1 MPSIP
6 KRVHVVKIPKSSSP
20 DSSSFPQKVMP
31 EFDRMPRMYL
41 ELLENKDKIRPHLV
55 NKEYDPEEASS
66 VYSFDLQP
74 TTAQERSLPMMDK
87 IDENKDDV
95 VSVSD
100 QEDDDDDKEDPEQ
113 ELEDEDEESR
123 ASYQG
128 SEKNSEGL
136 SSLKSDDQVSVVSE
150 SVLSGAG
157 AGAGGEERSHR
168 SSVSSSRSLR
178 PPLTSK
184 EEEVKNRTKEKLKQ
198 LLFSEERQVPT
209 LAELKKR
216 GEVKQ
221 SGVIADLGR
230 MDGERLEEEDELKR
244 ELLFKFELLK
254 KSYKHV
260 HVPEFTMHSDYRNMN
275 QTYENTLRQVSLDS
289 NVESYKSLLVG
300 GFMLLEFILGFW
312 LKFDMSG
319 FTQQQILNM
328 NQYERLLIELG
339 EKSYVPGGS
348 QWPVEIRLLGLIVM
362 NAIIF
367 IISKMILKKTG
378 SNLVGLMNSVN
389 TVMGASHTKPKR
401 KMRGPNV
408 DLDAIPEV
416 GGERDGGG
424 GGDESD

>member
-6 KRVHVVKIPKSSSP
+6 KRVHVVKIPKSSSS

-87 IDENKDDV
+87 IEENKDDV
-95 VSVSD
+95 SLSSSVSD
-100 QEDDDDDKEDPEQ
+100 QENDDKEDSEQ
-113 ELEDEDEESR
+113 ELGEEEDEESR
-123 ASYQG
+123 GSEQG
-128 SEKNSEGL
+128 SEKNSKG
-136 SSLKSDDQVSVVSE
+136 SLKSDDQVSSVASE
-150 SVLSGAG
+150 SVLSRAG
-157 AGAGGEERSHR
+157 TEERSHR

-348 QWPVEIRLLGLIVM
+348 QWPVEIRLLGLIIM

-424 GGDESD
+424 GDGDESD

>member
-1 MPSIP
+1 MPSVP
-6 KRVHVVKIPKSSSP
+6 KRVHVVKIPKPSN
-20 DSSSFPQKVMP
+20 DSSSAAAQKVMP

-41 ELLENKDKIRPHLV
+41 ELLENKEKIRPHLV
-55 NKEYDPEEASS
+55 NKEYDPEDASS
-66 VYSFDLQP
+66 VYSFDLNPAPPVHARPAP
-74 TTAQERSLPMMDK
+74 TIERVVE
-87 IDENKDDV
+87 ENEEDD
-95 VSVSD
+95 
-100 QEDDDDDKEDPEQ
+100 EDDDDV
-113 ELEDEDEESR
+113 
-123 ASYQG
+123 
-128 SEKNSEGL
+128 SEKNTEPL
-136 SSLKSDDQVSVVSE
+136 SSVGSGTEAASEAGSEAGSDAASE
-150 SVLSGAG
+150 VASEAGSDILSGSSSG
-157 AGAGGEERSHR
+157 ASKKSRGSRKSTSLSSAR
-168 SSVSSSRSLR
+168 SSSSLR
-178 PPLTSK
+178 QPLTSK
-184 EEEVKNRTKEKLKQ
+184 EEEVKNRTKEKLKE

-216 GEVKQ
+216 GEVKE

-230 MDGERLEEEDELKR
+230 VVDGERLEEEDELKR

-312 LKFDMSG
+312 MKFDMSG

-389 TVMGASHTKPKR
+389 TVMGGGASSQKPKR
-401 KMRGPNV
+401 RMRGPSV
-408 DLDAIPEV
+408 ELDAIPDV
-416 GGERDGGG
+416 DGGG
-424 GGDESD
+424 DD

>member
-1 MPSIP
+1 
-6 KRVHVVKIPKSSSP
+6 
-20 DSSSFPQKVMP
+20 MP

-41 ELLENKDKIRPHLV
+41 ELLENKEKIRPHLV
-55 NKEYDPEEASS
+55 NKEYDPEDASS
-66 VYSFDLQP
+66 VYSFDLNPAPPVHARPAP
-74 TTAQERSLPMMDK
+74 TIERVVE
-87 IDENKDDV
+87 ENEEDD
-95 VSVSD
+95 
-100 QEDDDDDKEDPEQ
+100 EDDDDV
-113 ELEDEDEESR
+113 
-123 ASYQG
+123 
-128 SEKNSEGL
+128 SEKNTEPL
-136 SSLKSDDQVSVVSE
+136 SSVGSGTEAASEAGSEAGSDAASE
-150 SVLSGAG
+150 VASEAGSDILSGSSSG
-157 AGAGGEERSHR
+157 ASKKSRGSRKSTSLSSAR
-168 SSVSSSRSLR
+168 SSSSLR
-178 PPLTSK
+178 QPLTSK
-184 EEEVKNRTKEKLKQ
+184 EEEVKNRTKEKLKE

-216 GEVKQ
+216 GEVKE

-230 MDGERLEEEDELKR
+230 VVDGERLEEEDELKR

-312 LKFDMSG
+312 MKFDMSG

-389 TVMGASHTKPKR
+389 TVMGGGASSQKPKR
-401 KMRGPNV
+401 RMRGPSV
-408 DLDAIPEV
+408 ELDAIPDV
-416 GGERDGGG
+416 DGGG
-424 GGDESD
+424 DD

>member
-74 TTAQERSLPMMDK
+74 TTTQERSLPMMDK

-100 QEDDDDDKEDPEQ
+100 QEDDDDKEDPEQ
-113 ELEDEDEESR
+113 ELEEEEDEESR
-123 ASYQG
+123 ASDQG

-168 SSVSSSRSLR
+168 SSVSSSH
-178 PPLTSK
+178 TSK
-184 EEEVKNRTKEKLKQ
+184 EEEVKNSTKEKLKQ
-198 LLFSEERQVPT
+198 LLCSEERQVPT

-289 NVESYKSLLVG
+289 NV
-300 GFMLLEFILGFW
+300 
-312 LKFDMSG
+312 
-319 FTQQQILNM
+319 
-328 NQYERLLIELG
+328 
-339 EKSYVPGGS
+339 
-348 QWPVEIRLLGLIVM
+348 
-362 NAIIF
+362 
-367 IISKMILKKTG
+367 
-378 SNLVGLMNSVN
+378 
-389 TVMGASHTKPKR
+389 
-401 KMRGPNV
+401 
-408 DLDAIPEV
+408 
-416 GGERDGGG
+416 
-424 GGDESD
+424 